1 MEHMYSQQLIE
12 QFKSGRKE
20 FSGIHLNFCT
30 LDNIDLSGLVIR
42 DSKLEYTA
50 FWHSNL
56 NGAKFI
62 NCEMFF
68 ASFYTALLENAVFD
82 NCKME
87 MTRFDSAMLKNTKII
102 NSRISY
108 SLCVNANIGELDMRN
123 TSKFKWITDP
133 SSVSDED
140 IIDALR
146 VIGNRTDELPIEI
159 KSEIQRRINSSLND
173 FGRDPR
179 LSHIS
184 TQEKGGYE
192 QAQRSADIYK
202 AMGNFTDGI
211 IKYGSAEVYKDKK
224 SKWPYG

>member
-1 MEHMYSQQLIE
+1 MEHMYSQQLME
-12 QFKSGRKE
+12 QFRAGRKE

-42 DSKLEYTA
+42 NSKLEYTA

-68 ASFYTALLENAVFD
+68 VSFYTAFLENTAFD
-82 NCKME
+82 NCKIE
-87 MTRFDSAMLKNTKII
+87 MARFDSAILKNTKII

-108 SLCVNANIGELDMRN
+108 SLCVNANLGELDMRN

-159 KSEIQRRINSSLND
+159 KSEIQRRINSSLKD
-173 FGRDPR
+173 FNRDTR
-179 LSHIS
+179 LAGI
-184 TQEKGGYE
+184 
-192 QAQRSADIYK
+192 SADK
-202 AMGNFTDGI
+202 AYGETQKSMSPVSYESMANFTDGI
-211 IKYGSAEVYKDKK
+211 IKYGSSEIYKSGKK
-224 SKWPYG
+224 GIYKN

>member
-1 MEHMYSQQLIE
+1 
-12 QFKSGRKE
+12 
-20 FSGIHLNFCT
+20 
-30 LDNIDLSGLVIR
+30 
-42 DSKLEYTA
+42 
-50 FWHSNL
+50 
-56 NGAKFI
+56 
-62 NCEMFF
+62 
-68 ASFYTALLENAVFD
+68 
-82 NCKME
+82 ME

-102 NSRISY
+102 NSRLSY
-108 SLCVNANIGELDMRN
+108 CLCVNANLGELDMRN